1 MPILVFDLDSTLF
14 QTEARNLRILH
25 EFAEQHGGD
34 FEGLREQVAGLTLS
48 DMGWN
53 VHSSLMERGLDAP
66 DMIAA
71 LKKFWF
77 ERFFTD
83 AYVAFDQPTAGSV
96 DFVNRCHQLGGF
108 IYYLTGRNVGGM
120 EHGTVQA
127 LTDAGFPYWRGRTSL
142 HLKPDFTTHDK
153 VFKDVALG
161 DIRSHFG
168 RVVATFENEPGNAN
182 LFHDAFEGG
191 LHFLLETIHSTEA
204 EEPYAELIRISDFV
218 TD

>member
-1 MPILVFDLDSTLF
+1 MCT
-14 QTEARNLRILH
+14 RR
-25 EFAEQHGGD
+25 
-34 FEGLREQVAGLTLS
+34 
-48 DMGWN
+48 
-53 VHSSLMERGLDAP
+53 SSRGA
-66 DMIAA
+66 
-71 LKKFWF
+71 W
-77 ERFFTD
+77 
-83 AYVAFDQPTAGSV
+83 AFDQPTAGSV
-96 DFVNRCHQLGGF
+96 DFVNRCHELGGF

-127 LTDAGFPYWRGRTSL
+127 LTEAGFPFWRGRTSL

-168 RVVATFENEPGNAN
+168 EVVATFENEPGNAT

-204 EEPYAELIRISDFV
+204 EDPYDTLIRIPDFL
-218 TD
+218 TA